1 MSKSLKKLID
11 INRLREF
18 KNKLVGTGSAYVQT
32 GAVDQ
37 TIAGTKTFSKPI
49 AGSVTG
55 SSGSCT
61 GNAATA
67 TTATTAKSCTGNA
80 ATATKLAAKR
90 TIALSGAATG
100 TATDF
105 DGSGNITIP
114 VTALAASAIRAHILS
129 MVYPVGSVYIS
140 VNDVSP
146 EKFLGGKWIKIS
158 QGRVLQGASGTQTAG
173 TEVSAGL
180 PNISVSSNG
189 GHTHTR
195 GSMNITGDIAMHG
208 IGSGC
213 TVIQSLAGA
222 FYGTSK
228 ESSYHGPD
236 CLSGASSEDHI
247 QFSADRTWTGSTSSD
262 GAHSHDAYIAG
273 ITGNST
279 TVQPPALL
287 VNIWKRTA

>member
-11 INRLREF
+11 INGLREF
-18 KNKLVGTGSAYVQT
+18 KNKLVYSL
-32 GAVDQ
+32 
-37 TIAGTKTFSKPI
+37 
-49 AGSVTG
+49 
-55 SSGSCT
+55 
-61 GNAATA
+61 TA
-67 TTATTAKSCTGNA
+67 ES
-80 ATATKLAAKR
+80 
-90 TIALSGAATG
+90 
-100 TATDF
+100 
-105 DGSGNITIP
+105 
-114 VTALAASAIRAHILS
+114 ILS

-189 GHTHTR
+189 AHTHTR
-195 GSMNITGDIAMHG
+195 GSMNITGGVTMHG
-208 IGSGC
+208 AGNGC
-213 TVIQSLAGA
+213 TVIHGAAGA
-222 FYGTSK
+222 FYGSGI
-228 ESSYHGPD
+228 ESAYHGPD
-236 CLSGASSEDHI
+236 CLSGASSESFID
-247 QFSADRTWTGSTSSD
+247 FSADRTWTGSTSSD
-262 GAHSHDAYIAG
+262 GAHSHDAYITG